1 MGKKLAVGLGGLEIL
16 VFAIL
21 EGSMLTLGAMVAP
34 ALFKTIDSRDLA
46 GKTFG
51 NILGIWLWFALA
63 CAVILLVCSVVD
75 WRFSRTKNLLLSI
88 RAAGPVL
95 MLGLLVAF
103 GLVLNRMQELQNNLP
118 KPLDD
123 YAVTDGPRMDID
135 TLHKTSS
142 NLLSAVLFIGLVW
155 FVLSAIAY
163 YQLNSKKDLP
173 EQGHLNPATRAKA
186 KEMAGSG
193 RR

>member
-34 ALFKTIDSRDLA
+34 ALFKTIGSRDLA

-51 NILGIWLWFALA
+51 NILGIWLWFALG
-63 CAVILLVCSVVD
+63 CALILLVCSVVD

-88 RAAGPVL
+88 RVAGPVL
-95 MLGLLVAF
+95 MLGLLGGF

-163 YQLNSKKDLP
+163 YQLNSKKAWPD
-173 EQGHLNPATRAKA
+173 QGHLSPATQTKT

-193 RR
+193 QR